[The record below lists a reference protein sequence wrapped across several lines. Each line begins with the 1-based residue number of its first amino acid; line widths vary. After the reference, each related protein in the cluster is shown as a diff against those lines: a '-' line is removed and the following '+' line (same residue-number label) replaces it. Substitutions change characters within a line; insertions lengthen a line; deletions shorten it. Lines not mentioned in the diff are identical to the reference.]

1 MQSVCITVY
10 IPSMAE
16 FVICLAISSMV
27 ALVGGGTAATWWST
41 GVGEL

>member
-1 MQSVCITVY
+1 MLQMQSISISYAHAMYTY

-27 ALVGGGTAATWWST
+27 ALVGGGTAAA
-41 GVGEL
+41 